1 MNESAEVV
9 MMENER
15 CSSRVPARQLVQM
28 PASGMFG
35 ESFRKILNGRFPLS
49 SLLPFEESTD
59 GMMQRR
65 CRTGF
70 LSSRLSK
77 TWDRFGYALFLGLS
91 ISRVG
96 TSDLLKEV

>member
-1 MNESAEVV
+1 MI
-9 MMENER
+9 
-15 CSSRVPARQLVQM
+15 
-28 PASGMFG
+28 G
-35 ESFRKILNGRFPLS
+35 ESIRKNLNGRFPLS
-49 SLLPFEESTD
+49 SFFHSKNPLT

-77 TWDRFGYALFLGLS
+77 TWDRFGYALFLGFS
-91 ISRVG
+91 ISGVG